1 MASRGT
7 STVQAL
13 RRENRARAL
22 WDLYLNGP
30 GSRQR
35 IGDGAGVSPGTV
47 SNVVGDLMEQG
58 LVQGSGSVPSAGGRP
73 SSIVQIDPGYATVV
87 GVDVGE
93 SSVLVELFDLAMAV
107 RGRHRVP
114 TELARLA
121 PTEVVEQIVAG
132 VDAVLQQSGVD
143 AGDVLGVG
151 VGVPGLVEHSPLAVV
166 HAQTGGWDAVPLEAL
181 LRERTTLPLAVD
193 NGAKLLGQ
201 AEHWFGAARGAT
213 DVVVVLLGHG
223 LGTSIFTRGSGSRAP
238 MSSPGEWGHT
248 AVVVDGQPC
257 RCGARGC
264 LEAYVGAGAVV
275 ARYDQLR
282 GGPAEGAADLEARAT
297 ELLSRVDTDPA
308 AATVLAEVVRYL
320 GAGIGNLVNVYSPSR
335 VVLGGWL
342 GRQLAEL
349 RMPEIAAA
357 AAQNALRTPF
367 GDVEL
372 LRADL
377 GADAVALGAAT
388 LPMGRF
394 LSSGGQRDAV
404 HRPRP
409 A

>member
-1 MASRGT
+1 MDIRGR
-7 STVQAL
+7 STVHGL

-35 IGDGAGVSPGTV
+35 IGAGAGVSPGTV
-47 SNVVGDLMEQG
+47 SNVVGDLMDQG
-58 LVQGSGSVPSAGGRP
+58 LVQESGSLPSGGGRP
-73 SSIVQIDPGYATVV
+73 SSIVQIDPGYASVV

-93 SSVLVELFDLAMAV
+93 SSVLVELFDLAMQV
-107 RGRHRVP
+107 RGRQRVP
-114 TELARLA
+114 TELARLS
-121 PTEVVEQIVAG
+121 PTEVVGQIVAG
-132 VDAVLQQSGVD
+132 VGAVLEQSG
-143 AGDVLGVG
+143 AGTDDVLGVG
-151 VGVPGLVEHSPLAVV
+151 VGVPGLVEHAPLAVV
-166 HAQTGGWDAVPLEAL
+166 HAQTVGWDAVPLEAL
-181 LRERTTLPLAVD
+181 LREHTPLPLAVD

-223 LGTSIFTRGSGSRAP
+223 LGTSIFTRGSGARTP

-264 LEAYVGAGAVV
+264 LEAYVGAGAVA

-282 GGPAEGAADLEARAT
+282 GSTDGPPDVEARVTA
-297 ELLSRVDTDPA
+297 LLARAGTDPA
-308 AATVLAEVVRYL
+308 AATVLDEVVRYL
-320 GAGIGNLVNVYSPSR
+320 GAGIGNLVNVYSPTR

-367 GDVEL
+367 ADVEL

-388 LPMGRF
+388 LPVGRF

-404 HRPRP
+404 HRSSP

>member
-1 MASRGT
+1 MGSTGT
-7 STVQAL
+7 STVHGL

-35 IGDGAGVSPGTV
+35 IGAGAGVSPGTV

-58 LVQGSGSVPSAGGRP
+58 LVQESGSVPSAGGRP
-73 SSIVQIDPGYATVV
+73 SSIVQIDPGYASVV

-93 SSVLVELFDLAMAV
+93 SSVLVELFDLAMQV
-107 RGRHRVP
+107 RGRHRIP
-114 TELARLA
+114 TELARLTPA
-121 PTEVVEQIVAG
+121 EVVEQIVAG
-132 VDAVLQQSGVD
+132 VAAVLDQSGAATD
-143 AGDVLGVG
+143 DVLGAG

-166 HAQTGGWDAVPLEAL
+166 HAQTVGWDAVPLEAL
-181 LRERTTLPLAVD
+181 LRERTPLPLAVD

-223 LGTSIFTRGSGSRAP
+223 LGTSIFTRGSGVRAP

-264 LEAYVGAGAVV
+264 LEAYVGAGAVA

-282 GGPAEGAADLEARAT
+282 GGPAGGPRDLEARVSD
-297 ELLSRVDTDPA
+297 LLARAGSDPA
-308 AATVLAEVVRYL
+308 SAAVLAEVVRYL
-320 GAGIGNLVNVYSPSR
+320 GAGIGNLVNVYSPRR
-335 VVLGGWL
+335 VVIGGWL

-349 RMPEIAAA
+349 RMPEIAGA
-357 AAQNALRTPF
+357 AAQTALRTPF
-367 GDVEL
+367 QDVEL

-388 LPMGRF
+388 LPVGRF

-404 HRPRP
+404 HRSRP

>member
-1 MASRGT
+1 VASLGT
-7 STVQAL
+7 STVHGL

-35 IGDGAGVSPGTV
+35 IGAGAGVSPGTV

-58 LVQGSGSVPSAGGRP
+58 LVQETGSVPSAGGRP
-73 SSIVQIDPGYATVV
+73 SSIVRIDPGYASVV

-93 SSVLVELFDLAMAV
+93 SSVLVELFDLAMQV
-107 RGRHRVP
+107 RGRQRVP
-114 TELARLA
+114 TELAGLA
-121 PTEVVEQIVAG
+121 PAEVVEQIVTGVAAVLAQAG
-132 VDAVLQQSGVD
+132 VATD
-143 AGDVLGVG
+143 DVLGVG

-166 HAQTGGWDAVPLEAL
+166 HAQTVGWDAVPLEAL
-181 LRERTTLPLAVD
+181 LRERTPLPLAVD

-201 AEHWFGAARGAT
+201 AEHWFGAAHGAT

-223 LGTSIFTRGSGSRAP
+223 LGTSIFTRGSGERAP
-238 MSSPGEWGHT
+238 MESPGEWGHT

-264 LEAYVGAGAVV
+264 LEAYVGAGAVL
-275 ARYDQLR
+275 ARYEELR
-282 GGPAEGAADLEARAT
+282 GGPAGGSQDLETRIG
-297 ELLSRVDTDPA
+297 ELLDRADSDPVA
-308 AATVLAEVVRYL
+308 ARVLAEVVRYL
-320 GAGIGNLVNVYSPSR
+320 GAGIGNLVNVYSPTR

-342 GRQLAEL
+342 GRRLAEL

-388 LPMGRF
+388 LPVGRF

-404 HRPRP
+404 HRSRSV
-409 A
+409 

>member
-1 MASRGT
+1 
-7 STVQAL
+7 
-13 RRENRARAL
+13 
-22 WDLYLNGP
+22 
-30 GSRQR
+30 
-35 IGDGAGVSPGTV
+35 
-47 SNVVGDLMEQG
+47 
-58 LVQGSGSVPSAGGRP
+58 
-73 SSIVQIDPGYATVV
+73 
-87 GVDVGE
+87 
-93 SSVLVELFDLAMAV
+93 VLVELFDLAMQV
-107 RGRHRVP
+107 RGRQRVP
-114 TELARLA
+114 TELARLS
-121 PTEVVEQIVAG
+121 PTEVVGQIVAG
-132 VDAVLQQSGVD
+132 VGAVLQQSG
-143 AGDVLGVG
+143 AGTDDVLGVG
-151 VGVPGLVEHSPLAVV
+151 VGVPGLVEHAPLAVV
-166 HAQTGGWDAVPLEAL
+166 HAQTVGWDAVPLEAL
-181 LRERTTLPLAVD
+181 LREHTPLPLAVD

-223 LGTSIFTRGSGSRAP
+223 LGTSIFTRGSGARTP

-264 LEAYVGAGAVV
+264 LEAYVGAGAVA

-282 GGPAEGAADLEARAT
+282 GSTDGPPDVEARVTA
-297 ELLSRVDTDPA
+297 LLARTGTDPA
-308 AATVLAEVVRYL
+308 AATVLDEVVRYL
-320 GAGIGNLVNVYSPSR
+320 GAGIGNLVNVYSPTR

-357 AAQNALRTPF
+357 AGQNALRTPF
-367 GDVEL
+367 ADVEL

-388 LPMGRF
+388 LPVGRF

-404 HRPRP
+404 HRSSP

>member
-1 MASRGT
+1 MGSRQT
-7 STVQAL
+7 STVHGL

-22 WDLYLNGP
+22 WDLYLHGP

-35 IGDGAGVSPGTV
+35 IGAGAGVSPGTV

-58 LVQGSGSVPSAGGRP
+58 LVQESGSVPSGGGRP
-73 SSIVQIDPGYATVV
+73 SSIVQIDPGYAFVL

-93 SSVLVELFDLAMAV
+93 SSVLVELFDLAMQV
-107 RGRHRVP
+107 RGRHRIP

-121 PTEVVEQIVAG
+121 PAEVVEQIVAG
-132 VDAVLQQSGVD
+132 VAAVLAQSGVATD
-143 AGDVLGVG
+143 DVLGVG

-166 HAQTGGWDAVPLEAL
+166 HAQTVGWDAVPLEAL
-181 LRERTTLPLAVD
+181 LHERTALPLAVD

-201 AEHWFGAARGAT
+201 AEHWFGAARGAA

-223 LGTSIFTRGSGSRAP
+223 LGTSIFTRGSGARAP

-264 LEAYVGAGAVV
+264 LEAYVGAGAVA
-275 ARYDQLR
+275 ARYDVLR
-282 GGPAEGAADLEARAT
+282 GGPAEGSEDLETRVT
-297 ELLSRVDTDPA
+297 ELLARTDSDPA
-308 AATVLAEVVRYL
+308 SATVLAEVVRYL

-342 GRQLAEL
+342 GRQVAAL
-349 RMPEIAAA
+349 RMTELAGAAA
-357 AAQNALRTPF
+357 RNALRTPF
-367 GDVEL
+367 ADVEL

-388 LPMGRF
+388 LPVGRF

-404 HRPRP
+404 LGSRPV
-409 A
+409 